1 MPNKT
6 VNNKPWVVWLKLF
19 SINLWWAHVTV
30 NPEVNKI
37 NVLSN
42 GICIGLKVWIPF
54 GGHNIP
60 NSIVGDNLLWKNP
73 QKKEIKKKT
82 SEVIN
87 KIIPHRRPIVTVY
100 VCNPWKVPSRVISRH
115 HWYIIINVIKD
126 PSKNKL
132 LLNIWNHLMIPIIVI
147 IALKAPKIGQG
158 LTSTKW

>member
-73 QKKEIKKKT
+73 QKKEIKKKDFGG
-82 SEVIN
+82 N
-87 KIIPHRRPIVTVY
+87 K
-100 VCNPWKVPSRVISRH
+100 
-115 HWYIIINVIKD
+115 
-126 PSKNKL
+126 
-132 LLNIWNHLMIPIIVI
+132 
-147 IALKAPKIGQG
+147 
-158 LTSTKW
+158 